1 MSYEMKMGWGKSVP
15 IPPHPIFIPPAL
27 LAITLP
33 PPLSGLPF
41 NAQPIL
47 SQKEKKVKFIF
58 MPPNIKIV
66 NYCYSSSV
74 RQCVKLYI
82 IYRHYNY

>member
-47 SQKEKKVKFIF
+47 PQKEKKVI
-58 MPPNIKIV
+58 IL
-66 NYCYSSSV
+66 
-74 RQCVKLYI
+74 KLYKLN
-82 IYRHYNY
+82 IYNKSSTWLIKFPLYI

>member
-47 SQKEKKVKFIF
+47 PLKEKKVIF
-58 MPPNIKIV
+58 
-66 NYCYSSSV
+66 
-74 RQCVKLYI
+74 
-82 IYRHYNY
+82 

>member
-47 SQKEKKVKFIF
+47 PQKEKKVKFIF
-58 MPPNIKIV
+58 
-66 NYCYSSSV
+66 
-74 RQCVKLYI
+74 
-82 IYRHYNY
+82 

>member
-1 MSYEMKMGWGKSVP
+1 MKMGWGKSVP

-27 LAITLP
+27 LATTLP

-47 SQKEKKVKFIF
+47 PQKEKKVKLTFCKL
-58 MPPNIKIV
+58 NICTK
-66 NYCYSSSV
+66 C
-74 RQCVKLYI
+74 
-82 IYRHYNY
+82 

>member
-15 IPPHPIFIPPAL
+15 IPPHPIFIPAAL

-47 SQKEKKVKFIF
+47 PQKEKKVIMFNKSLHIHIYY
-58 MPPNIKIV
+58 IK
-66 NYCYSSSV
+66 
-74 RQCVKLYI
+74 YI
-82 IYRHYNY
+82 D

>member
-33 PPLSGLPF
+33 PPMSGLPF

-47 SQKEKKVKFIF
+47 PYKEKKVIYYLLL
-58 MPPNIKIV
+58 
-66 NYCYSSSV
+66 NYFSLV
-74 RQCVKLYI
+74 LLLFLI
-82 IYRHYNY
+82 

>member
-1 MSYEMKMGWGKSVP
+1 MKMGWGKSVP

-47 SQKEKKVKFIF
+47 PPKEKKVIF
-58 MPPNIKIV
+58 TLNTFKYYSIIQVLSRLNRARKLTIV
-66 NYCYSSSV
+66 SV
-74 RQCVKLYI
+74 AHPYYI
-82 IYRHYNY
+82 SIL

>member
-1 MSYEMKMGWGKSVP
+1 MLYENVIINSLFLLGKDVMSYEMKMGWGKSVP

-33 PPLSGLPF
+33 PPMSGLPF

-47 SQKEKKVKFIF
+47 PYKEKKVIYYLLL
-58 MPPNIKIV
+58 
-66 NYCYSSSV
+66 NYFGF
-74 RQCVKLYI
+74 LY
-82 IYRHYNY
+82 YFYF

>member
-47 SQKEKKVKFIF
+47 PQKDKKVRI
-58 MPPNIKIV
+58 IKLNL
-66 NYCYSSSV
+66 NY
-74 RQCVKLYI
+74 L
-82 IYRHYNY
+82 

>member
-1 MSYEMKMGWGKSVP
+1 MKMGWGKSVP
-15 IPPHPIFIPPAL
+15 IPPHPIFIPAAL

-47 SQKEKKVKFIF
+47 HQKERKVKFTLYLFFIF
-58 MPPNIKIV
+58 IRKNVYLLYELKI
-66 NYCYSSSV
+66 
-74 RQCVKLYI
+74 
-82 IYRHYNY
+82 

>member
-47 SQKEKKVKFIF
+47 PHREKKVIT
-58 MPPNIKIV
+58 
-66 NYCYSSSV
+66 Y
-74 RQCVKLYI
+74 YI
-82 IYRHYNY
+82 NVLNKGFN